1 MKNYIPL
8 HQLSLGSR
16 ARIKNLAL
24 SGQLRS
30 RMLDLGFI
38 NDTVVEALYCS
49 PWGDPCAYQARGTII
64 ALRHEV
70 AGQIWVEQF
79 S

>member
-1 MKNYIPL
+1 
-8 HQLSLGSR
+8 
-16 ARIKNLAL
+16 
-24 SGQLRS
+24 
-30 RMLDLGFI
+30 MLDLGFI

-79 S
+79 HRRN

>member
-1 MKNYIPL
+1 MKKLIIPL
-8 HQLSLGSR
+8 SSIITWFTSTHK
-16 ARIKNLAL
+16 KNLAL

-49 PWGDPCAYQARGTII
+49 PWG
-64 ALRHEV
+64 
-70 AGQIWVEQF
+70 
-79 S
+79 